1 MSWLALIA
9 LFLYLALGWHFCR
22 TRLAGRGTTHAG
34 AEHALLLIALAIH
47 GLALWPAMAVPPL
60 HFGAAEALSVTA
72 WLALIIYLVGNLA
85 FRLEGLEPP
94 VMALAVLLLGA
105 SLLLPPG
112 HALTYPQNGVSRLHF
127 LTAMLAY
134 GLFANATGIALLM
147 RLADK
152 RLHRASSN
160 LLVQKLP
167 PLLALERL
175 LFACVWAGF
184 LLLTVALITGA
195 AFSEEIFG
203 HALQFNHKI
212 VFSIAAWIVFG
223 GLLTGRRIRGW
234 RGLVATRWTI
244 SGFVLLLFGYIG
256 ARLVLD
262 VILHRAG
269 QG

>member
-22 TRLAGRGTTHAG
+22 TRLAGRGTVHAG
-34 AEHALLLIALAIH
+34 IEHGLLLLALALH
-47 GLALWPAMAVPPL
+47 GFALWPALAVPPL
-60 HFGAAEALSVTA
+60 HFGAGEALSVTA
-72 WLALIIYLVGNLA
+72 WLALLIYLVGHLA
-85 FRLEGLEPP
+85 FQLEGMEPP
-94 VMALAVLLLGA
+94 VLALAVILLGA
-105 SLLLPPG
+105 SILLPPG

-134 GLFANATGIALLM
+134 GLFANASGVALLM

-152 RLHRASSN
+152 RLHHATAS

-175 LFACVWAGF
+175 LFACVWVGF

-195 AFSEEIFG
+195 TFSEEIFG
-203 HALQFNHKI
+203 KALEFNHKI
-212 VFSIAAWIVFG
+212 VFSIAAWLVFG
-223 GLLTGRRIRGW
+223 GLLIGRKVRGW
-234 RGLVATRWTI
+234 RGLVATRWTLF
-244 SGFVLLLFGYIG
+244 GFILLLFGYIG
-256 ARLVLD
+256 TRLVLD

-269 QG
+269 A